1 MVEKEPTSATVER
14 CRIGRNGPME
24 DLDFEYLK
32 RRARELLVEDELN
45 QILEQVQAWHDE
57 DR

>member
-1 MVEKEPTSATVER
+1 
-14 CRIGRNGPME
+14 ME